1 MSIRNMDSYIK
12 NLWDWKVLNG
22 CFGDSK
28 TAVSDIDGIIERHGQ
43 FLVIEAKSAGKDIPM
58 GQSILLS
65 ALAKLDAFKVLIVW
79 GEPGHVVAMSLWP
92 GAMFNATNE
101 TFRATVAAWYKK
113 ANQGA
118 RSIRGPHEATPKDWG
133 DDYAAR

>member
-79 GEPGHVVAMSLWP
+79 GEPGHVVAMARWP
-92 GAMFNATNE
+92 GSMFDATNE
-101 TFRATVAAWYKK
+101 TFRSEVAAWYKK
-113 ANQGA
+113 ADGGA
-118 RSIRGPHEATPKDWG
+118 RSIRTPHKSTHKPWEDNLC
-133 DDYAAR
+133 R